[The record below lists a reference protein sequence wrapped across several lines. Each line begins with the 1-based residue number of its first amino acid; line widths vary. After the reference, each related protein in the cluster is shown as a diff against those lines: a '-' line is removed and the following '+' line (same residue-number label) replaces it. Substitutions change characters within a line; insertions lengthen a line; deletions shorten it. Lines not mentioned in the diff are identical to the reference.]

1 MQTLLSSSHDAC
13 AVLIVAL
20 HWDVS
25 ETVEVMPWAMPSG
38 LLVFLIDVSLTVWS
52 LVSAIARGSAVV
64 SVQAFE
70 TAVTERSLSNP
81 LAM

>member
-1 MQTLLSSSHDAC
+1 MQILLSSSHDIC

-20 HWDVS
+20 PWDVV
-25 ETVEVMPWAMPSG
+25 ETMEVMPLAMPV
-38 LLVFLIDVSLTVWS
+38 LLVDVSLTVWS
-52 LVSAIARGSAVV
+52 LVSAIARGSALV
-64 SVQAFE
+64 SVQAYE

>member
-1 MQTLLSSSHDAC
+1 MQTLLSSSHDTC

-20 HWDVS
+20 PWDVV
-25 ETVEVMPWAMPSG
+25 ETMEVMPLAMPV
-38 LLVFLIDVSLTVWS
+38 LLIDVSLTVWS
-52 LVSAIARGSAVV
+52 LVSAIVRGSALV
-64 SVQAFE
+64 SVQAYE

>member
-1 MQTLLSSSHDAC
+1 MQTLLSSSHDTC

-20 HWDVS
+20 PWDVV
-25 ETVEVMPWAMPSG
+25 ETMEVMPLAMPV
-38 LLVFLIDVSLTVWS
+38 LLVDVSLTVWS
-52 LVSAIARGSAVV
+52 LVSAIARGSALV
-64 SVQAFE
+64 SVQAYE

>member
-1 MQTLLSSSHDAC
+1 MQILLPSSHDTC

-20 HWDVS
+20 PWDVS

-38 LLVFLIDVSLTVWS
+38 LLVFLIGVSLTVWS

-70 TAVTERSLSNP
+70 NAVTEQSLSNP